1 MGFTGIL
8 LPDSGESMRVHASD
22 RLDWLRCPTALF
34 RALFAC
40 GIAVLAAQSTHAQ
53 TTSEIE
59 ELKALL
65 QQTQDSMERMMQE
78 HQEQIEGLNQRI
90 QELESRSQKQQV
102 DQQVVKNELLEQ
114 EVKIG
119 ELDSAPADRLSIHGY
134 FDVQYLDA
142 EDSNVGSFVQNELSV
157 FLRHSTPD
165 ERWTIFSEIEFEV
178 LYSDDY
184 FFVES
189 DVEAELEIETAWLEY
204 VFSDELKIRAGK
216 HLLPHYWQTYHY
228 PNLTMST
235 RPPAMV
241 GRVFPKDTIG
251 VEARGDWWWNDLRG
265 ISYVAYVGNGGDSED
280 SAVDRNE
287 NKAVGGHVTLH
298 LAGNSH
304 FETLD
309 LGASAHIGDEHSGA
323 DTSVYGLDAQVRVW
337 QLEFLSELAWGRQ
350 EASTRTGSGLPPNV
364 ESDGLGYY
372 AQIAYNF
379 KPRWHTFYRF
389 DELDLVD
396 DGPGLFD
403 AHQHTVGL
411 NFRPIPSVSL
421 KLEGFRA
428 YPDGDVDPFNGFA
441 TSVVYNF

>member
-1 MGFTGIL
+1 MDLHRYG
-8 LPDSGESMRVHASD
+8 RVRRGPSPAGVIAIVFVS
-22 RLDWLRCPTALF
+22 AF
-34 RALFAC
+34 
-40 GIAVLAAQSTHAQ
+40 AVLGTTPASAQ
-53 TTSEIE
+53 TSSEIE

-78 HQEQIEGLNQRI
+78 HQEQIDALNQRI
-90 QELESRSQKQQV
+90 KELESRTQEQQV
-102 DQQVVKNELLEQ
+102 EQEAVKDELLDQ
-114 EVKIG
+114 ELKIG
-119 ELDSAPADRLSIHGY
+119 ELESAPADRLSIHGY

-165 ERWTIFSEIEFEV
+165 ERWTFFSEIEFEV

-189 DVEAELEIETAWLEY
+189 DEETELEIETAWLEY

-265 ISYVAYVGNGGDSED
+265 VSYVAYVGNGGDSDD

-287 NKAVGGHVTLH
+287 NKAVGGHATLH
-298 LAGNSH
+298 LAGDTT

-309 LGASAHIGDEHSGA
+309 FGASIHVGDEHSGA
-323 DTSVYGLDAQVRVW
+323 DRTVYGLDAQIRIW
-337 QLEFLSELAWGRQ
+337 KLEFLSELAWGRH
-350 EASTRTGSGLPPNV
+350 EAATRPGSGLPPFV
-364 ESDGLGYY
+364 ESDTLGYY
-372 AQIAYNF
+372 AQVAYNF

-389 DELDLVD
+389 DELDLVE

-403 AHQHTVGL
+403 AHQHTLGV